1 MCCED
6 EMSKKESKVVE
17 GETVRRFA
25 SGATYT
31 PVSPTLSPDEKLQ
44 LKTLEATVLGSQL
57 QFQRL
62 SQEMSEQQKKLQGFV
77 QELFLKYKVDG
88 AEWQISLQ
96 TLEFVK
102 KEG

>member
-6 EMSKKESKVVE
+6 EMPKEDLKAMPKNFNGFNQPEKPEVM
-17 GETVRRFA
+17 
-25 SGATYT
+25 
-31 PVSPTLSPDEKLQ
+31 PDLSPDEKLQ

-62 SQEMSEQQKKLQGFV
+62 SQEMAEQQKKLQGFV

>member
-6 EMSKKESKVVE
+6 EMTKEDLKLVEAVVD
-17 GETVRRFA
+17 
-25 SGATYT
+25 ATQ
-31 PVSPTLSPDEKLQ
+31 PALSPDEKLQ
-44 LKTLEATVLGSQL
+44 LKTLEATVLSSQL